1 MTEAIYLEV
10 SEKTEAAKK
19 AGRRVSVSGMLKLL
33 GVSRSGYQAW
43 LHHIPSN
50 TEKRREAVKSKIKD
64 IYENSRQNYG
74 APKITVELRK
84 TGEVISERTVGTYMH
99 QMGIRAQW
107 SKPWTITTK
116 DSDFSTELQNI
127 LDEQFNPDRPNAVW
141 CSDITYIWTIDGF
154 VYLTSIMDLFS
165 RKIIAWTLSET
176 LEVSCVIDTI
186 NKAKARRNIDQ
197 PLIIHS
203 DRGSQYVAKEY
214 IKATEHMKRS
224 YSKKA
229 FPWDNACIESF
240 HSIIKR
246 EWLNRFKIR
255 DHKQAYRL
263 IFEYLEAF
271 YNTKRI
277 HSHCDYMSPDEFER
291 VYERTHT
298 EAVQVCIRVRL
309 HHHGIRAN
317 GFDALPRDHK
327 VIVASQ
333 QPQAAAATMQHHSG
347 KAGRFFLKLNIIDAA
362 QVFAIGKAY
371 HILPGQ
377 VTQRHG
383 PLPLWC
389 AIFRRFI
396 VCVRKRLIGNILRF

>member
-19 AGRRVSVSGMLKLL
+19 AGRRVSVSGMLKFL
-33 GVSRSGYQAW
+33 GVSRSGYLAW
-43 LHHIPSN
+43 LHHVPSD
-50 TEKRREAVKSKIKD
+50 TEKRREAVKAKIQD
-64 IYENSRQNYG
+64 IYDDSKQNYG

-84 TGEVISERTVGTYMH
+84 TGEVISERTVGTYMR

-203 DRGSQYVAKEY
+203 DYAEEKTMPKNLITSCILIIRIQFFGIVFRVSQARRLLSLYQ
-214 IKATEHMKRS
+214 RS
-224 YSKKA
+224 STA
-229 FPWDNACIESF
+229 F
-240 HSIIKR
+240 
-246 EWLNRFKIR
+246 
-255 DHKQAYRL
+255 
-263 IFEYLEAF
+263 
-271 YNTKRI
+271 
-277 HSHCDYMSPDEFER
+277 
-291 VYERTHT
+291 
-298 EAVQVCIRVRL
+298 
-309 HHHGIRAN
+309 
-317 GFDALPRDHK
+317 
-327 VIVASQ
+327 
-333 QPQAAAATMQHHSG
+333 
-347 KAGRFFLKLNIIDAA
+347 
-362 QVFAIGKAY
+362 
-371 HILPGQ
+371 
-377 VTQRHG
+377 RHRQ
-383 PLPLWC
+383 LWEQTC
-389 AIFRRFI
+389 
-396 VCVRKRLIGNILRF
+396 